1 MALKQKYTERDNSIE
16 LEMGV
21 IFKLTD
27 KSTAMC
33 DQIFNALEMIDN
45 KFKGRKGLGYKIKAD
60 EGHDE
65 FIEISIYYKPNDQYI
80 VLDIK
85 EINVDAYLD
94 HMNNDSLLETDDKN
108 LRQIL

>member
-33 DQIFNALEMIDN
+33 DQIFN
-45 KFKGRKGLGYKIKAD
+45 G
-60 EGHDE
+60 
-65 FIEISIYYKPNDQYI
+65 
-80 VLDIK
+80 
-85 EINVDAYLD
+85 
-94 HMNNDSLLETDDKN
+94 
-108 LRQIL
+108 

>member
-1 MALKQKYTERDNSIE
+1 MDLKQKSTERDNSIE

-27 KSTAMC
+27 KSTYTC

-45 KFKGRKGLGYKIKAD
+45 KFRGRKELGTKVVTE
-60 EGHDE
+60 EGCDE
-65 FIEISIYYKPNDQYI
+65 FIEISIYYKPTDQYI

-85 EINVDAYLD
+85 EIGVDDYLD
-94 HMNNDSLLETDDKN
+94 HINNDSLLKINPKN

>member
-45 KFKGRKGLGYKIKAD
+45 KFKGRKDLGYKIKAD

-65 FIEISIYYKPNDQYI
+65 FIEITIYNKPVDQYI

-94 HMNNDSLLETDDKN
+94 QMNNDSLLETDDKN